1 MKALLRELADRYS
14 DRIVLIDAP
23 ACLVTSDPA
32 ALARV
37 VGQTLLVVEADV
49 TTQQRV
55 EAALELLRPGAN
67 TYLVLNKT
75 RFR

>member
-1 MKALLRELADRYS
+1 
-14 DRIVLIDAP
+14 
-23 ACLVTSDPA
+23 
-32 ALARV
+32 LARV

-55 EAALELLRPGAN
+55 EAALELLRPGGN